1 MTDIP
6 LRLSL
11 NLEFTLN
18 VGLKMTR
25 AFVFPGQ
32 GSQTVGMG
40 QELAGAFPVA
50 KQVFDEV
57 DEALG
62 QSLTKLMFE
71 GPEED
76 LTLTANAQPALMA
89 VSMAIMRVLETEG
102 GVSIGEAAKFVAGH
116 SLGEYSA
123 LTAAKAF
130 GIADAAR
137 ILKTRGT
144 AMQEAVPVGEGT
156 MAALMG
162 VEMDVAEEI
171 AAEAAQGE
179 ICTAANDNASGQIV
193 LSGATA
199 AIERAVEIA
208 AEKGAKRCILLPVSA
223 PFHCAMMAP
232 AADVMADELAAM
244 LIEEPIIPVVANVTA
259 DAQSAPDEI
268 RRLLVEQVTARVRW
282 RESVLFMKENG
293 VDTFVEIGAGKV
305 LTGLARRIDRDLTG
319 ISIQTPADIE
329 EFLKTL

>member
-1 MTDIP
+1 
-6 LRLSL
+6 
-11 NLEFTLN
+11 
-18 VGLKMTR
+18 MTR

-32 GSQTVGMG
+32 GSQAVGMG
-40 QELAGAFPVA
+40 QELASAFPVA
-50 KQVFDEV
+50 KQLFEEV
-57 DEALG
+57 DEALS
-62 QSLTKLMFE
+62 QPLTKLMFE

-76 LTLTANAQPALMA
+76 LTLTANTQPALMA
-89 VSMAIMRVLETEG
+89 VSLAIMRILETAG
-102 GVSIGEAAKFVAGH
+102 GLAIGDTAKFVAGH

-130 GIADAAR
+130 GVADAAR
-137 ILKTRGT
+137 ILKIRGS

-179 ICTAANDNASGQIV
+179 ICTAANDNAPGQIV

-208 AEKGAKRCILLPVSA
+208 TEKGAKRSIILPVSA

-232 AADVMADELAAM
+232 VADIMADELAAL
-244 LIEEPIIPVVANVTA
+244 LIDEPIVPVVANVTA

-282 RESVLFMKENG
+282 RESVLFMKNNG
-293 VDTFVEIGAGKV
+293 VDTLVEIGAGKV
-305 LTGLARRIDRDLTG
+305 LTGLARRIDRELNSV
-319 ISIQTPADIE
+319 SIQTPEDIA

>member
-1 MTDIP
+1 
-6 LRLSL
+6 
-11 NLEFTLN
+11 
-18 VGLKMTR
+18 MTR

-32 GSQTVGMG
+32 GSQAMGMG
-40 QELAGAFPVA
+40 KELASAFPVA
-50 KQVFDEV
+50 KQLFEEV
-57 DEALG
+57 DEALS
-62 QSLTKLMFE
+62 QPLTKLMFE

-76 LTLTANAQPALMA
+76 LTLTANTQPALMA
-89 VSMAIMRVLETEG
+89 VSLAIMRILETAG
-102 GVSIGEAAKFVAGH
+102 GLAIGDTAKFVAGH

-123 LTAAKAF
+123 LTTAKAF
-130 GIADAAR
+130 GVADTAR
-137 ILKTRGT
+137 ILKIRGS

-179 ICTAANDNASGQIV
+179 ICTAANDNAPGQIV

-208 AEKGAKRCILLPVSA
+208 TEKGAKRSIILPVSA

-232 AADVMADELAAM
+232 VADVMADELAAL
-244 LIEEPIIPVVANVTA
+244 LIDEPIVPVVANVTA

-282 RESVLFMKENG
+282 RESVLFMKNNG
-293 VDTFVEIGAGKV
+293 VDTLVEIGAGKV
-305 LTGLARRIDRDLTG
+305 LTGLARRIDRELNSV
-319 ISIQTPADIE
+319 SIQTPEDIE

>member
-1 MTDIP
+1 M
-6 LRLSL
+6 
-11 NLEFTLN
+11 
-18 VGLKMTR
+18 
-25 AFVFPGQ
+25 
-32 GSQTVGMG
+32 GMG
-40 QELAGAFPVA
+40 KELASAFPVA
-50 KQVFDEV
+50 KQLFEEV
-57 DEALG
+57 DEALS
-62 QSLTKLMFE
+62 QPLTKLMFE

-76 LTLTANAQPALMA
+76 LTLTANTQPALMA
-89 VSMAIMRVLETEG
+89 VSLAIMRILETAG
-102 GVSIGEAAKFVAGH
+102 GLAIGDTAKFVAGH

-130 GIADAAR
+130 GVADAAR
-137 ILKTRGT
+137 ILKIRGS

-179 ICTAANDNASGQIV
+179 ICTAANDNAPGQIV

-208 AEKGAKRCILLPVSA
+208 TEKGAKRSIILPVSA
-223 PFHCAMMAP
+223 PFHCAMMTP
-232 AADVMADELAAM
+232 VADIMADELAAL
-244 LIEEPIIPVVANVTA
+244 LINEPIVPVVANVTA

-282 RESVLFMKENG
+282 RESVLFMKNNG
-293 VDTFVEIGAGKV
+293 VDTLVEIGAGKV
-305 LTGLARRIDRDLTG
+305 LTGLVRRIDRELNG
-319 ISIQTPADIE
+319 VSIQTPEDIE

>member
-1 MTDIP
+1 
-6 LRLSL
+6 
-11 NLEFTLN
+11 
-18 VGLKMTR
+18 MTR

-32 GSQTVGMG
+32 GSQAMGMG
-40 QELAGAFPVA
+40 KELASAFPVA
-50 KQVFDEV
+50 KQLFEEV
-57 DEALG
+57 DEALS
-62 QSLTKLMFE
+62 QPLTKLMFE

-76 LTLTANAQPALMA
+76 LTLTANTQPALMA
-89 VSMAIMRVLETEG
+89 VSLAIMRILETAG
-102 GVSIGEAAKFVAGH
+102 GLAIGDTAKFVAGH

-130 GIADAAR
+130 GVADAAR
-137 ILKTRGT
+137 ILKIRGS

-179 ICTAANDNASGQIV
+179 ICTAANDNAPGQIV
-193 LSGATA
+193 LSGATT

-208 AEKGAKRCILLPVSA
+208 TEKGAKRSIILPVSA

-232 AADVMADELAAM
+232 VADVMADELAAL
-244 LIEEPIIPVVANVTA
+244 LIDEPIVPVVANVTA

-268 RRLLVEQVTARVRW
+268 RCLLVEQVTARVRW
-282 RESVLFMKENG
+282 RESVLFMKNNG
-293 VDTFVEIGAGKV
+293 VDTLVEIGAGKV
-305 LTGLARRIDRDLTG
+305 LTGLARRIDRELNSV
-319 ISIQTPADIE
+319 SIQTPEDIE

>member
-1 MTDIP
+1 
-6 LRLSL
+6 
-11 NLEFTLN
+11 
-18 VGLKMTR
+18 MTR
-25 AFVFPGQ
+25 AFVYPGQ
-32 GSQTVGMG
+32 GSQAVGMG
-40 QELAGAFPVA
+40 QELASAFAVA
-50 KQVFDEV
+50 KQLFEEV

-62 QSLTKLMFE
+62 QPLTKLMFE
-71 GPEED
+71 GPEEE

-89 VSMAIMRVLETEG
+89 VSLAIMRILESEG
-102 GVSIGEAAKFVAGH
+102 GLAIGDTAKFVAGH

-130 GIADAAR
+130 GVTEAAR
-137 ILKTRGT
+137 ILKIRGT

-199 AIERAVEIA
+199 AIERALEIA
-208 AEKGAKRCILLPVSA
+208 TDKGAKRSILLPVSA

-232 AADVMADELAAM
+232 AADVMADELAAF
-244 LIEEPIIPVVANVTA
+244 LIDEPIIPVVANVTA

-293 VDTFVEIGAGKV
+293 VDTLVEIGTGKV
-305 LTGLARRIDRDLTG
+305 LTGLTRRIDRDLNG
-319 ISIQTPADIE
+319 VSIQTPEDIE

>member
-1 MTDIP
+1 
-6 LRLSL
+6 
-11 NLEFTLN
+11 
-18 VGLKMTR
+18 MTR
-25 AFVFPGQ
+25 AFIFTGQ
-32 GSQTVGMG
+32 GSQAMGMG
-40 QELAGAFPVA
+40 KELASAFPVA
-50 KQVFDEV
+50 KQLFEEV
-57 DEALG
+57 DEALS
-62 QSLTKLMFE
+62 QPLTKLMFE

-76 LTLTANAQPALMA
+76 LTLTANTQPALMA
-89 VSMAIMRVLETEG
+89 VSLAIMRILETAG
-102 GVSIGEAAKFVAGH
+102 GLAIGDTAKFVAGH

-130 GIADAAR
+130 GVADAAR
-137 ILKTRGT
+137 ILKIRGS

-179 ICTAANDNASGQIV
+179 ICTAANDNAPGQIV

-208 AEKGAKRCILLPVSA
+208 TEKGAKRSIILPVSA

-232 AADVMADELAAM
+232 VADIMADELAVL
-244 LIEEPIIPVVANVTA
+244 LIDEPIVPVVANVTA

-282 RESVLFMKENG
+282 RESVLFMKNNG
-293 VDTFVEIGAGKV
+293 VDTLVEIGAGKV
-305 LTGLARRIDRDLTG
+305 LTGLARRIDRELNS
-319 ISIQTPADIE
+319 ISIQTPEDIE

>member
-1 MTDIP
+1 M
-6 LRLSL
+6 
-11 NLEFTLN
+11 
-18 VGLKMTR
+18 
-25 AFVFPGQ
+25 
-32 GSQTVGMG
+32 GMG
-40 QELAGAFPVA
+40 KELASVFPVA
-50 KQVFDEV
+50 KQLFEEV
-57 DEALG
+57 DEALS
-62 QSLTKLMFE
+62 QPLTKLMFE

-76 LTLTANAQPALMA
+76 LTLTANTQPALMA
-89 VSMAIMRVLETEG
+89 VSLAIMRILETAG
-102 GVSIGEAAKFVAGH
+102 GLAIGDTAKFVAGH

-130 GIADAAR
+130 GVADAAR
-137 ILKTRGT
+137 ILKIRGS

-179 ICTAANDNASGQIV
+179 ICTAANDNAPGQIV

-208 AEKGAKRCILLPVSA
+208 TEKGAKRSIILPVSA

-232 AADVMADELAAM
+232 VADIMADELAVL
-244 LIEEPIIPVVANVTA
+244 LIDEPIVPVVANVTA

-282 RESVLFMKENG
+282 RESVLFLKNNG
-293 VDTFVEIGAGKV
+293 VDTLVEIGAGKV
-305 LTGLARRIDRDLTG
+305 LTGLARRIDRELNS
-319 ISIQTPADIE
+319 ISIQTPEDIE

>member
-1 MTDIP
+1 M
-6 LRLSL
+6 
-11 NLEFTLN
+11 
-18 VGLKMTR
+18 
-25 AFVFPGQ
+25 
-32 GSQTVGMG
+32 GMG
-40 QELAGAFPVA
+40 KELASVFPVA
-50 KQVFDEV
+50 KQLFEEV
-57 DEALG
+57 DEALS
-62 QSLTKLMFE
+62 QPLTKLMFE

-76 LTLTANAQPALMA
+76 LTLTANTQPALMA
-89 VSMAIMRVLETEG
+89 VSLAIMRILETAG
-102 GVSIGEAAKFVAGH
+102 GLAIGDTAKFVAGH

-130 GIADAAR
+130 GVADAAR
-137 ILKTRGT
+137 ILKIRGS

-179 ICTAANDNASGQIV
+179 ICTAANDNAPGQIV

-208 AEKGAKRCILLPVSA
+208 TEKGAKRSIILPVSA

-232 AADVMADELAAM
+232 VADIMADELAVL
-244 LIEEPIIPVVANVTA
+244 LIDEPIVPVVANVTA

-268 RRLLVEQVTARVRW
+268 RRLLVEQVTARVCW
-282 RESVLFMKENG
+282 RESVLFMKNNG
-293 VDTFVEIGAGKV
+293 VDTLVEIGAGKV
-305 LTGLARRIDRDLTG
+305 LTGLARRIDRELNS
-319 ISIQTPADIE
+319 ISIQTPEDIE

>member
-1 MTDIP
+1 
-6 LRLSL
+6 
-11 NLEFTLN
+11 
-18 VGLKMTR
+18 MTR

-32 GSQTVGMG
+32 GSQAMGMG
-40 QELAGAFPVA
+40 KELASAFPVA
-50 KQVFDEV
+50 KQLFEEV
-57 DEALG
+57 DEALS
-62 QSLTKLMFE
+62 QPLTKLMFE

-76 LTLTANAQPALMA
+76 LTLTANTQPALMA
-89 VSMAIMRVLETEG
+89 VSLAIMRILETAG
-102 GVSIGEAAKFVAGH
+102 GLAIGDTAKFVAGH

-130 GIADAAR
+130 GVADAAR
-137 ILKTRGT
+137 ILKIRGS

-179 ICTAANDNASGQIV
+179 ICTAANDNAPGQIV

-208 AEKGAKRCILLPVSA
+208 TEKGAKRSIILPVSA

-232 AADVMADELAAM
+232 VADIMADELAAL
-244 LIEEPIIPVVANVTA
+244 LINEPIVPVVANVTA

-268 RRLLVEQVTARVRW
+268 RRLLVEQVTARVCW
-282 RESVLFMKENG
+282 RESVLFMKNNG
-293 VDTFVEIGAGKV
+293 VDTLVEIGAGKV
-305 LTGLARRIDRDLTG
+305 LTGLARRIDRELNSV
-319 ISIQTPADIE
+319 SIQTPEDIE

>member
-1 MTDIP
+1 M
-6 LRLSL
+6 
-11 NLEFTLN
+11 
-18 VGLKMTR
+18 
-25 AFVFPGQ
+25 
-32 GSQTVGMG
+32 GMG
-40 QELAGAFPVA
+40 KELASVFPVA
-50 KQVFDEV
+50 KQLFEEV
-57 DEALG
+57 DEALS
-62 QSLTKLMFE
+62 QPLTKLMFE

-76 LTLTANAQPALMA
+76 LTLTANTQPALMA
-89 VSMAIMRVLETEG
+89 VSLAIMRILETAG
-102 GVSIGEAAKFVAGH
+102 GLAIGDTAKFVAGH

-130 GIADAAR
+130 GVADAAR
-137 ILKTRGT
+137 ILKIRGS

-179 ICTAANDNASGQIV
+179 ICTAANDNAPGQIV

-208 AEKGAKRCILLPVSA
+208 TEKGAKRSIILPVSA

-232 AADVMADELAAM
+232 VADIMADELAVL
-244 LIEEPIIPVVANVTA
+244 LIDEPIVPVVANVTA

-282 RESVLFMKENG
+282 RESVLFMKNNG
-293 VDTFVEIGAGKV
+293 VDTLVEIGAGKV
-305 LTGLARRIDRDLTG
+305 LTGLARRIDRELNSV
-319 ISIQTPADIE
+319 SIQTPEDIE

>member
-1 MTDIP
+1 
-6 LRLSL
+6 
-11 NLEFTLN
+11 
-18 VGLKMTR
+18 MTR
-25 AFVFPGQ
+25 AFIFPGQ
-32 GSQTVGMG
+32 GSQAMGMG
-40 QELAGAFPVA
+40 KELASVFPVA
-50 KQVFDEV
+50 KQLFEEV
-57 DEALG
+57 DEALS
-62 QSLTKLMFE
+62 QPLTKLMFE

-76 LTLTANAQPALMA
+76 LTLTANTQPALMA
-89 VSMAIMRVLETEG
+89 VSLAIMRILETAG
-102 GVSIGEAAKFVAGH
+102 GLAIGDTAKFVAGH

-130 GIADAAR
+130 GVADAAR
-137 ILKTRGT
+137 ILKIRGS

-179 ICTAANDNASGQIV
+179 ICTAANDNAPGQIV

-208 AEKGAKRCILLPVSA
+208 TEKGAKRSIILPVSA

-232 AADVMADELAAM
+232 VADIMADELAVL
-244 LIEEPIIPVVANVTA
+244 LIDEPIVPVVANVTA

-282 RESVLFMKENG
+282 RESVLFMKNNG
-293 VDTFVEIGAGKV
+293 VDTLVEIGAGKV
-305 LTGLARRIDRDLTG
+305 LTGLARRIDRELNS
-319 ISIQTPADIE
+319 ISIQTPEDIE

>member
-1 MTDIP
+1 
-6 LRLSL
+6 
-11 NLEFTLN
+11 
-18 VGLKMTR
+18 MTR

-32 GSQTVGMG
+32 GSQAVGMG
-40 QELAGAFPVA
+40 QELASAFPVA
-50 KQVFDEV
+50 KQLFEEV
-57 DEALG
+57 DEALS
-62 QSLTKLMFE
+62 QPLTKLMFE

-76 LTLTANAQPALMA
+76 LTLTANTQPALMA
-89 VSMAIMRVLETEG
+89 VSLAIMRILETAG
-102 GVSIGEAAKFVAGH
+102 GLAIGDTAKFVAGH

-130 GIADAAR
+130 GVADAAR
-137 ILKTRGT
+137 ILKIRGS

-179 ICTAANDNASGQIV
+179 ICTAANDNAPGQIV

-208 AEKGAKRCILLPVSA
+208 TEKGAKRSIILPVSA
-223 PFHCAMMAP
+223 PFHCAMMTP
-232 AADVMADELAAM
+232 VADIMADELAAL
-244 LIEEPIIPVVANVTA
+244 LIDEPIVPVVANVTA

-282 RESVLFMKENG
+282 RESVLFMKNNG
-293 VDTFVEIGAGKV
+293 VDTLVEIGAGKV
-305 LTGLARRIDRDLTG
+305 LTGLARRIDRELNSV
-319 ISIQTPADIE
+319 SIQTPEDIE

>member
-1 MTDIP
+1 
-6 LRLSL
+6 
-11 NLEFTLN
+11 
-18 VGLKMTR
+18 MTR

-32 GSQTVGMG
+32 GSQAVGMG
-40 QELAGAFPVA
+40 QELASAFPVA
-50 KQVFDEV
+50 KQLFEEV
-57 DEALG
+57 DEALS
-62 QSLTKLMFE
+62 QPLTKLMFE

-76 LTLTANAQPALMA
+76 LTLTANTQPALMA
-89 VSMAIMRVLETEG
+89 VSLAIMRILETAG
-102 GVSIGEAAKFVAGH
+102 GLAIGDTAKFVAGH

-130 GIADAAR
+130 GVADAAR
-137 ILKTRGT
+137 ILKIRGS

-179 ICTAANDNASGQIV
+179 ICTAANDNAPGQIV

-208 AEKGAKRCILLPVSA
+208 TEKGAKRSIILPVSA

-232 AADVMADELAAM
+232 VADIMADELAAL
-244 LIEEPIIPVVANVTA
+244 LINEPIVPVVANVTA

-268 RRLLVEQVTARVRW
+268 RRLLVEQVTARVCW
-282 RESVLFMKENG
+282 RESVLFMKNNG
-293 VDTFVEIGAGKV
+293 VDTLVEIGAGKV
-305 LTGLARRIDRDLTG
+305 LTGLARRIDRELNSV
-319 ISIQTPADIE
+319 SIQTPEDIE

>member
-1 MTDIP
+1 
-6 LRLSL
+6 
-11 NLEFTLN
+11 
-18 VGLKMTR
+18 MTR

-32 GSQTVGMG
+32 GSQAVGMG
-40 QELAGAFPVA
+40 QELATAFPVA
-50 KQVFDEV
+50 KQLFDEV

-62 QSLTKLMFE
+62 QPLSKLMFE
-71 GPEED
+71 GPIED

-89 VSMAIMRVLETEG
+89 VSLAIMRVLETESSFNIADAG
-102 GVSIGEAAKFVAGH
+102 KFVAGH

-130 GIADAAR
+130 GVADAAR
-137 ILKTRGT
+137 VLKTRGS

-171 AAEAAQGE
+171 AAEAAQDE
-179 ICTAANDNASGQIV
+179 VCTAANDNASGQIV

-199 AIERAVEIA
+199 AIMRAVEVA

-232 AADVMADELAAM
+232 AADVMAEELAAM
-244 LIEEPIIPVVANVTA
+244 QIDEPLIPVVANVTA

-293 VDTFVEIGAGKV
+293 VDTLIEVGAGKV
-305 LTGLARRIDRDLTG
+305 LTGLTRRIDRDLNG
-319 ISIQTPADIE
+319 ISIQIPEDIE
-329 EFLKTL
+329 AFLKTL

>member
-1 MTDIP
+1 
-6 LRLSL
+6 
-11 NLEFTLN
+11 
-18 VGLKMTR
+18 MTR

-32 GSQTVGMG
+32 GSQAVGMG
-40 QELAGAFPVA
+40 QELASAFPVA
-50 KQVFDEV
+50 KQLFEEV
-57 DEALG
+57 DEALS
-62 QSLTKLMFE
+62 QPLTKLMFE

-76 LTLTANAQPALMA
+76 LTLTANTQPALMA
-89 VSMAIMRVLETEG
+89 VSLAIMRILETAG
-102 GVSIGEAAKFVAGH
+102 GLAIGDTAKFVAGH

-130 GIADAAR
+130 GVADAAR
-137 ILKTRGT
+137 ILKIRGS

-179 ICTAANDNASGQIV
+179 ICTAANDNAPGQIV

-208 AEKGAKRCILLPVSA
+208 TEKGAKRSIILPVSA

-232 AADVMADELAAM
+232 VADIMADELAVL
-244 LIEEPIIPVVANVTA
+244 LIDEPIVPVVANVTA

-268 RRLLVEQVTARVRW
+268 RRLLVEQVTARVCW
-282 RESVLFMKENG
+282 RESVLFMKNNG
-293 VDTFVEIGAGKV
+293 VDTLVEIGAGKV
-305 LTGLARRIDRDLTG
+305 LTGLARRIDRELNSV
-319 ISIQTPADIE
+319 SIQTPEDIE

>member
-1 MTDIP
+1 M
-6 LRLSL
+6 
-11 NLEFTLN
+11 
-18 VGLKMTR
+18 
-25 AFVFPGQ
+25 
-32 GSQTVGMG
+32 GMG
-40 QELAGAFPVA
+40 KELASVFPVA
-50 KQVFDEV
+50 KQLFEEV
-57 DEALG
+57 DEALS
-62 QSLTKLMFE
+62 QPLTKLMFE

-76 LTLTANAQPALMA
+76 LTLTANTQPALMA
-89 VSMAIMRVLETEG
+89 VSLAIMRILETAG
-102 GVSIGEAAKFVAGH
+102 GLAIGDTAKFVAGH

-130 GIADAAR
+130 GVADAAR
-137 ILKTRGT
+137 ILKIRGS

-179 ICTAANDNASGQIV
+179 ICTAANDNAPGQIV

-208 AEKGAKRCILLPVSA
+208 TEKGAKRSIILPVSA

-232 AADVMADELAAM
+232 VADIMADELAVL
-244 LIEEPIIPVVANVTA
+244 LIDEPIVPVVANVTA

-282 RESVLFMKENG
+282 RESVLFMKNNG
-293 VDTFVEIGAGKV
+293 VDTLVEIGAGKV
-305 LTGLARRIDRDLTG
+305 LTGLARRIDRELNS
-319 ISIQTPADIE
+319 ISIQTPEDIE

>member
-1 MTDIP
+1 
-6 LRLSL
+6 
-11 NLEFTLN
+11 
-18 VGLKMTR
+18 MTR

-32 GSQTVGMG
+32 GSQAVGMG
-40 QELAGAFPVA
+40 QELASAFPVA
-50 KQVFDEV
+50 KQLFEEV
-57 DEALG
+57 DEALS
-62 QSLTKLMFE
+62 QPLTKLMFE

-76 LTLTANAQPALMA
+76 LTLTANTQPALMA
-89 VSMAIMRVLETEG
+89 VSLAIMRILETAG
-102 GVSIGEAAKFVAGH
+102 GLAIGDTAKFVAGH

-130 GIADAAR
+130 GVADTAR
-137 ILKTRGT
+137 ILKIRGS

-179 ICTAANDNASGQIV
+179 ICTAANDNAPGQIV

-208 AEKGAKRCILLPVSA
+208 TEKGAKRSIILPVSA

-232 AADVMADELAAM
+232 AADVMADELAAL
-244 LIEEPIIPVVANVTA
+244 LIDEPIVPVVANVTA

-282 RESVLFMKENG
+282 RESVLFMKNNG
-293 VDTFVEIGAGKV
+293 VDTLVEIGAGKV
-305 LTGLARRIDRDLTG
+305 LTGLARRIDRELNSV
-319 ISIQTPADIE
+319 SIQTPEDIE